1 MNKYLIVLADDH
13 VLMREGIKQLINA
26 VPGIEVVGEA
36 GDSMGLLKLLKK
48 IRPHLVILDIA
59 MPGMRGLEAAQEI
72 RTLYPEVDVLFL
84 SMHKSREFLVLALA
98 TGAKG
103 YLLKEDSGSELI
115 AAIQE
120 VRLGRTYLS
129 AKLIQQFPTEILGI
143 CRGNNTVATDPLTP
157 REREVLTLIA
167 EGHTDRQAGAILFI
181 SVKTVQRHRY
191 NIRQKLGLKHT
202 ADLVKYAI
210 ANSYIAPPV

>member
-36 GDSMGLLKLLKK
+36 GDSMELLKLLKK

-84 SMHKSREFLVLALA
+84 SMHKSREFLALALA

-103 YLLKEDSGSELI
+103 YSSRKTR
-115 AAIQE
+115 AASWL
-120 VRLGRTYLS
+120 RPFKRSAAAGR
-129 AKLIQQFPTEILGI
+129 I
-143 CRGNNTVATDPLTP
+143 C
-157 REREVLTLIA
+157 
-167 EGHTDRQAGAILFI
+167 
-181 SVKTVQRHRY
+181 
-191 NIRQKLGLKHT
+191 
-202 ADLVKYAI
+202 
-210 ANSYIAPPV
+210 PPN